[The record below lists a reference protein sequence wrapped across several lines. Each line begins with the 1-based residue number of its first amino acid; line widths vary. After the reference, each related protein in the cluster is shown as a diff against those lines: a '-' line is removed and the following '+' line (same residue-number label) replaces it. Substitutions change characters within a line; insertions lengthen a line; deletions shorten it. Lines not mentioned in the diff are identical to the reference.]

1 MLPFT
6 EAAVPDVNV
15 AEGRMTVVLP
25 SEGDDVAR
33 IGPDDLS

>member
-1 MLPFT
+1 VK
-6 EAAVPDVNV
+6 ADRVV
-15 AEGRMTVVLP
+15 VVLP